1 MSHSTLSLYL
11 AMISRHYSALR
22 HSLSTTYIYQ
32 LPLGMIVPLSSV
44 YSISSYPFYRWL
56 LGVYWFSVLQMLF
69 FNSIARVYHSLVSP
83 PTIPKKQDDAIRIGL
98 LGAST
103 IAYAT
108 ISSSNAVTFSGL
120 SNSEL
125 HRASARSQ

>member
-1 MSHSTLSLYL
+1 MVV
-11 AMISRHYSALR
+11 
-22 HSLSTTYIYQ
+22 Q
-32 LPLGMIVPLSSV
+32 LSSV
-44 YSISSYPFYRWL
+44 YSISSYRFCRWL
-56 LGVYWFSVLQMLF
+56 LGVYWFSVLEMLF

-108 ISSSNAVTFSGL
+108 TTSSIAVTFFDP

-125 HRASARSQ
+125 HRASDRSQ